1 MTSHDIFEHDL
12 PYLQRRLD
20 EAGISAMF
28 GINETNKHMLLFLND
43 SVECDIQDLVI
54 DLLNSDPATHRNTV
68 ELWVSY
74 LMDRTRMSENEMYD
88 PDELRQRVRTEFS
101 IGNPATDPRY
111 SYARPYPGGLALTL
125 RVAHATT
132 MSRLSDED
140 LAHIPLSVDE
150 LFYYGQK
157 NTDNVPID
165 YQEQCGPVTCFST
178 QSAFVSAKAANMPA
192 LMSRF
197 EIHAPHGLFFMIPA
211 KHLLYVAPVNPANI
225 SPPAPVHRR
234 FHPIP
239 HHCRRRGQ
247 SLTRT
252 QPRYFLL
259 LTGGDVRDHHPRP
272 ESCSPGTIHQS
283 AYRQGHFLL
292 KRRAVSVFFPCFRE
306 AFLLALGMYR
316 PRETR

>member
-1 MTSHDIFEHDL
+1 MASHDIFEHDL

-20 EAGISAMF
+20 EAGISSMF
-28 GINETNKHMLLFLND
+28 GINDANNHMLLFLND

-74 LMDRTRMSENEMYD
+74 LMDRTRMSEKEMYD
-88 PDELRQRVRTEFS
+88 PDELRQRVRTEFT
-101 IGNPATDPRY
+101 IGTPATDPRY

-132 MSRLSDED
+132 MSRLSNDE
-140 LAHIPLSVDE
+140 LAHISLSIDE

-211 KHLLYVAPVNPANI
+211 NHMLYYVPADAANI
-225 SPPAPVHRR
+225 SEQLTSMATFSCLPVISASRQSPDSVLSRDIFYYSPEGTYETITQGDNPALEEFFTNPHIDAEAVRTCIDQYLSPSPAFRQR
-234 FHPIP
+234 F
-239 HHCRRRGQ
+239 
-247 SLTRT
+247 
-252 QPRYFLL
+252 
-259 LTGGDVRDHHPRP
+259 
-272 ESCSPGTIHQS
+272 
-283 AYRQGHFLL
+283 
-292 KRRAVSVFFPCFRE
+292 
-306 AFLLALGMYR
+306 AL
-316 PRETR
+316 P

>member
-88 PDELRQRVRTEFS
+88 PDELRQRVRTEFA

-157 NTDNVPID
+157 NTDNIPID
-165 YQEQCGPVTCFST
+165 YQEQCGPS
-178 QSAFVSAKAANMPA
+178 PA
-192 LMSRF
+192 SPRN
-197 EIHAPHGLFFMIPA
+197 PH
-211 KHLLYVAPVNPANI
+211 
-225 SPPAPVHRR
+225 S
-234 FHPIP
+234 
-239 HHCRRRGQ
+239 
-247 SLTRT
+247 S
-252 QPRYFLL
+252 QPRPR
-259 LTGGDVRDHHPRP
+259 TCQHSCRASRSTHPTA
-272 ESCSPGTIHQS
+272 CSS
-283 AYRQGHFLL
+283 
-292 KRRAVSVFFPCFRE
+292 
-306 AFLLALGMYR
+306 
-316 PRETR
+316 

>member
-28 GINETNKHMLLFLND
+28 GINEANKHMLLFLND

-88 PDELRQRVRTEFS
+88 PDELRQRVRTEFT

-132 MSRLSDED
+132 MSRLSDDE
-140 LAHIPLSVDE
+140 LAHITLSVDE

-211 KHLLYVAPVNPANI
+211 KHMICYAPADPANI
-225 SPPAPVHRR
+225 SEQLATLADFSRLPVIATIMQDPDAVLSRNIFYYSPEGTYETITQDDDPALEE
-234 FHPIP
+234 FFTNP
-239 HHCRRRGQ
+239 HI
-247 SLTRT
+247 
-252 QPRYFLL
+252 
-259 LTGGDVRDHHPRP
+259 D
-272 ESCSPGTIHQS
+272 
-283 AYRQGHFLL
+283 A
-292 KRRAVSVFFPCFRE
+292 
-306 AFLLALGMYR
+306 
-316 PRETR
+316 ETRRTCIDQYLSPSPAFRARFALP

>member
-88 PDELRQRVRTEFS
+88 PDELRQRVRTEFA

-165 YQEQCGPVTCFST
+165 FSEQCGPVTCFST

-225 SPPAPVHRR
+225 SHQLLSIVDFIRFPIIAAGEDNPSHALSRDIFYYSPEGTYETITRAQNPAV
-234 FHPIP
+234 
-239 HHCRRRGQ
+239 Q
-247 SLTRT
+247 E
-252 QPRYFLL
+252 L
-259 LTGGDVRDHHPRP
+259 LTNRRIDKAAFF
-272 ESCSPGTIHQS
+272 SS
-283 AYRQGHFLL
+283 AEQYLYFSHAFG
-292 KRRAVSVFFPCFRE
+292 KRFFSR
-306 AFLLALGMYR
+306 
-316 PRETR
+316 

>member
-20 EAGISAMF
+20 EAGISSMF
-28 GINETNKHMLLFLND
+28 GIDETNNHMLLFLND
-43 SVECDIQDLVI
+43 SVRCDIQDLVI

-74 LMDRTRMSENEMYD
+74 LMDRTRMSKNEMYD
-88 PDELRQRVRTEFS
+88 PDELRQRVRTEFA

-150 LFYYGQK
+150 LFYYGQQ

-165 YQEQCGPVTCFST
+165 YQEQCGPVTCLST

-192 LMSRF
+192 LISRF
-197 EIHAPHGLFFMIPA
+197 QIHAPHGLFFMIPA
-211 KHLLYVAPVNPANI
+211 KHLLYVAPVNPTDI
-225 SPPAPVHRR
+225 SQQLLSIVDFIRFPIIAAGEDNPSHALSRDIFYYSPEGTYETITRAQNPAV
-234 FHPIP
+234 
-239 HHCRRRGQ
+239 Q
-247 SLTRT
+247 E
-252 QPRYFLL
+252 L
-259 LTGGDVRDHHPRP
+259 LTNRRID
-272 ESCSPGTIHQS
+272 EATFFSS
-283 AYRQGHFLL
+283 AEQYLYFSHAFG
-292 KRRAVSVFFPCFRE
+292 KRFFSR
-306 AFLLALGMYR
+306 
-316 PRETR
+316 